1 MGRLSDRRSQ
11 ALRAPDETAFDF
23 GAFPRRAVRAGT
35 RWFRQHRDR
44 GGADRGAW
52 FFAGHP
58 AGVEGLGRFDLL
70 TPRGTCYLASTER
83 GAVNEL
89 IGPEAAGRGWVDA
102 DLVAGHVVSTLR
114 LPVEVRTANVAA
126 ERAAQF
132 RVTRELV
139 TTGDYGLTQK
149 WAEVLHAAG
158 FGGVMSELRFTPG
171 TTRGL
176 ALFGDEGR
184 PHPSLPGDPD
194 PRPVR
199 PLVEGYGIDVVDP
212 PALASVIVVTP

>member
-1 MGRLSDRRSQ
+1 VDRRSQ

-23 GAFPRRAVRAGT
+23 GTFPRRAVRAGT

-44 GGADRGAW
+44 ADADRGAW
-52 FFAGHP
+52 FFAGHA
-58 AGVEGLGRFDLL
+58 AGEEGMGRFDLI

-89 IGPEAAGRGWVDA
+89 IGPEAAGRGWVDS
-102 DLVAGHVVSTLR
+102 DLIAGHVVSTLR
-114 LPVEVRTANVAA
+114 LPVDVRTANVTA
-126 ERAAQF
+126 ERAARF

-139 TTGDYGLTQK
+139 TSGDYGLTQQ
-149 WAEVLHAAG
+149 WAEVLRAAG
-158 FGGVMSELRFTPG
+158 FGGILSELRFTLG
-171 TTRGL
+171 TTKGL
-176 ALFGDEGR
+176 AFFGDEGR
-184 PHPSLPGDPD
+184 PDPPLAGDPA

-212 PALASVIVVTP
+212 PALASVTVVTP